1 MIGAQTMGRPQK
13 PNVIRDRNGKSRGE
27 ALRVDPAVLAVRARH
42 LIADGISGDHASDAL
57 AGYTLGRLLL
67 RFRTDNTDPSGI
79 SQAQFDA
86 GDTWCK
92 IVHRHAAIM
101 GYKLRLQSPG
111 FSLVPGGQDCGP
123 PPTEDDIIRI
133 RRQFSDCYNFMAS
146 AAKDHGRRV
155 IDVTY
160 GVCVEN
166 WPMNALYER
175 DYGDLKIGLNTLG
188 KALR

>member
-1 MIGAQTMGRPQK
+1 MQVQMGRPLK
-13 PNVIRDRNGKSRGE
+13 PNVIRDRSGKSRGE

-42 LIADGISGDHASDAL
+42 LMADGISGEHAADAL
-57 AGYTLGRLLL
+57 AGFTLGRLLL
-67 RFRTDNTDPSGI
+67 RYRTDHTDPSGI

-101 GYKLRLQSPG
+101 GYKLRTKTPS
-111 FSLVPGGQDCGP
+111 FIMVSGGLSCGDEP
-123 PPTEDDIIRI
+123 DEETILRV

-188 KALR
+188 RALR